1 MLKLAVTSEDGGD
14 IVQDFQIDDCL
25 WSEVIIH
32 YINLQQNHKQ
42 IGRCFK
48 IINENLHKRSSNV
61 ALTGRVIDRLT
72 ELNKLFGYF
81 CDVANECV
89 MQMLETITKDEA
101 APLFLEFLK
110 QNSFKKCNI
119 VEFLN
124 NFYKADFTAS
134 DYTAE
139 VWTKMRPI
147 SDEGKTRGYS
157 GPSELP
163 LLLLTG
169 GYKACRGDIVVCNN
183 LIEIKGDGGR
193 IGETSKWISNKVKI
207 DKFINQFAKEKNET
221 SELQTEFTFD
231 SNDSIVRL
239 DYDFS
244 MLPCIISQLAR
255 AAYADNLIKC
265 KEDAMFFLGS
275 VQLLEYI
282 TYKHNDWF
290 VLFKHPGKKT
300 VPFGTAFV
308 LESANI
314 KYDAQNCLNLCKV
327 LRQCGVTF
335 SPCYDSGGYKIK
347 FTK

>member
-1 MLKLAVTSEDGGD
+1 MLTLSLATENKDD
-14 IVQDFQIDDCL
+14 ATQIYQIDECL
-25 WSEVIIH
+25 WSEIIVH
-32 YINLQQNHKQ
+32 YIQLQQNHKQ
-42 IGRCFK
+42 IGKCFS

-89 MQMLETITKDEA
+89 MQMLDTITSDA
-101 APLFLEFLK
+101 IAPVFLQHLH
-110 QNSFKKCNI
+110 QNAFKRCNI
-119 VEFLN
+119 VEFLGT
-124 NFYKADFTAS
+124 FYKADFTS
-134 DYTAE
+134 SEHTAE

-169 GYKACRGDIVVCNN
+169 GYKASKGDILINNN

-193 IGETSKWISNKVKI
+193 IGEMSKWICNKTMM
-207 DKFINQFAKEKNET
+207 DKFINQFAKNAVVYNAM
-221 SELQTEFTFD
+221 QTEFDFANNSGIT
-231 SNDSIVRL
+231 RT

-244 MLPCIISQLAR
+244 MLPFAVSCIAKV
-255 AAYADNLIKC
+255 AYEQKLIKC
-265 KEDAMFFLGS
+265 KEDAILFLGA
-275 VQLLEYI
+275 VQLQEYI
-282 TYKHNDWF
+282 TLKQDDWF

-300 VPFGTAFV
+300 APFGTAFV
-308 LESANI
+308 VRTADVAADAMSCI
-314 KYDAQNCLNLCKV
+314 KLMQHLRNCH
-327 LRQCGVTF
+327 VTF

-347 FTK
+347 FAK

>member
-1 MLKLAVTSEDGGD
+1 MLKLTVSGED
-14 IVQDFQIDDCL
+14 INEVSQDFHIDDCL
-25 WSEVIIH
+25 WGEIIVH

-42 IGRCFK
+42 IGKCFK

-89 MQMLETITKDEA
+89 LQMLNTITSDA
-101 APLFLEFLK
+101 IAPLFLQHLHE
-110 QNSFKKCNI
+110 NAFKRCNI
-119 VEFLN
+119 VEFLGE
-124 NFYKADFTAS
+124 FYKADFTS
-134 DYTAE
+134 SEHTAE

-169 GYKACRGDIVVCNN
+169 GYKASKGDIIVNNN

-193 IGETSKWISNKVKI
+193 IGELSKWINNKAAM
-207 DKFINQFAKEKNET
+207 DKFTNQFAKDKAEL
-221 SELQTEFTFD
+221 SVLQTEFEFAD
-231 SNDSIVRL
+231 NPEIVRSN
-239 DYDFS
+239 YDFT
-244 MLPCIISQLAR
+244 MLPYSIGHIAKFV
-255 AAYADNLIKC
+255 YAENLIKC
-265 KEDAMFFLGS
+265 KEDAVLFLGA

-282 TYKHNDWF
+282 VSKKDDWF

-300 VPFGTAFV
+300 ALFGTAFV
-308 LESANI
+308 IRTADLEYDSLSCI
-314 KYDAQNCLNLCKV
+314 KLIKS
-327 LRQCGVTF
+327 LRECNVTF

-347 FTK
+347 FAK